1 MHPIYFLEN
10 PYIPAHVA
18 YTLLLAAILIVLA
31 FLAARG
37 LQVYPG
43 RLQNFMEVIIGGF
56 DSLLNEV
63 MGPKGRKYFP
73 LVATLG
79 LFIFLSNFMGAF
91 PGFKSPTADINT
103 TAALALVVFFS
114 THVVGVKTHGF
125 KYLKQFMG
133 PVWWLSWL
141 MLPIEIVSHISR
153 PLSLSFR
160 LFGNMK
166 GGDLVLIILLI
177 LVPML
182 VPLPIMALKLFVYL
196 VQTLVFV
203 LLAMMYIAGAEEEAH

>member
-18 YTLLLAAILIVLA
+18 YALLLAVILIISA
-31 FLAARG
+31 FLASRN

-43 RLQNFMEVIIGGF
+43 RFQNFMEVIIGGF
-56 DSLLNEV
+56 DALLNEI
-63 MGPKGRKYFP
+63 MGEKGRKYFP
-73 LVATLG
+73 LIATLG
-79 LFIFLSNFMGAF
+79 LFIFLSNLFGAF
-91 PGFKSPTADINT
+91 PGFKSPTSDINT
-103 TAALALVVFFS
+103 TAALAIVVFFS
-114 THVVGVKTHGF
+114 THVVGVKTHGL

-133 PVWWLSWL
+133 PVIWLAPL
-141 MLPIEIVSHISR
+141 MVPIEIVSHLSR

-160 LFGNMK
+160 LFGNIK
-166 GGDLVLIILLI
+166 GGDLVLIILLL

-182 VPLPIMALKLFVYL
+182 VPLPIMALKLFAYL

>member
-10 PYIPAHVA
+10 HYIPAHVA
-18 YTLLLAAILIVLA
+18 YTLLLAVVLIVLA
-31 FLAARG
+31 FLASRS

-43 RLQNFMEVIIGGF
+43 RLQNFMEVVIGGF
-56 DSLLNEV
+56 DALLNEI

-79 LFIFLSNFMGAF
+79 LFIFLSNLMGAF
-91 PGFKSPTADINT
+91 PGFKSPTSDINT

-114 THVVGVKTHGF
+114 THVVGVKTHGL

-133 PVWWLSWL
+133 PVGWLAPL
-141 MLPIEIVSHISR
+141 MIPIEIVSHLSR

-160 LFGNMK
+160 LFGNIK